1 MMSPPKNKKTA
12 AFPLRTKVR
21 DVTFTPPLFLL
32 FVPLIDVVRVSFE
45 RGCKIPF
52 LWEDEVEPS
61 RLRFR
66 SMKEGRFP
74 DWREI
79 ADLAYSTLVYSLM
92 FYL

>member
-32 FVPLIDVVRVSFE
+32 FVPLIDVIRVSFE

-61 RLRFR
+61 RLRFG
-66 SMKEGRFP
+66 SMKEWGLP
-74 DWREI
+74 DWRKI
-79 ADLAYSTLVYSLM
+79 AHLAYSTL
-92 FYL
+92 FYA